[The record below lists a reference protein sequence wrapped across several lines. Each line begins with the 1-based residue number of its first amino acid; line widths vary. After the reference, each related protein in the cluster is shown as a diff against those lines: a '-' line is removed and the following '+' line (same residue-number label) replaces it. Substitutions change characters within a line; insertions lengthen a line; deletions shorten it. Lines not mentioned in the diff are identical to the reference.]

1 MILGKKL
8 GSKLIVAFF
17 VVGIVPF
24 TAISVISLSRTGNA
38 LKDSAFAQLE
48 AIRDGKKIRVEELV
62 SRYSEDIGRIATV
75 EGVIDSYIEF
85 ENIVT
90 TDGIDNEYY
99 NEAFEDYL
107 PMIDSYSGKYADLYF
122 IDLEGLVL
130 YSRERGPE
138 IGARLTASV
147 LSNSSLAK
155 GFNAAL
161 NGQISVQDI
170 VPFAPLNGLPAG
182 FAVSPLSEEGGQI
195 LGVVALRLNTSD
207 LNAIMLERGGMGDT
221 GEAYMV
227 GPDKLM
233 RSDSYLDPENRSVAS
248 SFTNP
253 DKGKVDTETVRAAFE
268 DISGAGVINGYGNRE
283 VLSSHSPVKFG
294 ETKWALMAEMET
306 AEAFE
311 EVAQI
316 RNFMLL
322 IALVGIVL
330 ILSAAVKIAR
340 SITGPVHKMV
350 EFIDRISQGDLQASI
365 SLKSEDEIG
374 RMGDALS
381 SMSGELTTVVNEVSA
396 ASENMNG
403 ASQAMSSSTVQLS
416 QGATEQASVA
426 EEVSSSMEEMAS
438 NIRQNAENSQQT
450 EKIAVKA
457 ADGAREGGEAVA
469 VTVTAM
475 KNIAEKINIIEE
487 ISRQTNMLALNA
499 AIEAARAGEHGK
511 GFAVVAAEV
520 RKLAERSQTAAAEI
534 SELSSSS
541 VEVAERAGNLLST
554 ILPDIQRTAELVQE
568 ITAASGEQSA
578 GAAQIN
584 RSIEQLD
591 QIAQQNTS
599 MAEEMSS
606 TAEELSSQAE
616 QLHTTISFFN
626 LANSNN
632 NGKGNGRAAKRKQ
645 GLLST
650 QFVPLPAASPNIG
663 DDENAELPG
672 TGIHMDM
679 EEPHNTGDTEDT
691 EFERY

>member
-8 GSKLIVAFF
+8 GSKLMVAFF

-24 TAISVISLSRTGNA
+24 TTISVISLSKTGSA
-38 LKDSAFAQLE
+38 LKDRAFAQLE
-48 AIRDGKKIRVEELV
+48 AIRDSKKIRVEELV

-90 TDGIDNEYY
+90 TDGVDNEYY
-99 NEAFEDYL
+99 NEAFDDYL
-107 PMIDSYSGKYADLYF
+107 PMIGSYSEKYADLYF
-122 IDLEGLVL
+122 IDREGLIV

-138 IGARLTASV
+138 IGARLTAGV
-147 LSNSSLAK
+147 FTDSSLAK
-155 GFNAAL
+155 GFKAAL
-161 NGQISVQDI
+161 KGQISVQDI
-170 VPFAPLNGLPAG
+170 APFAPLDGMPAG

-195 LGVVALRLNTSD
+195 LGVVALRLNTAD

-221 GEAYMV
+221 GEAYLV

-248 SFTNP
+248 SFKSP

-268 DISGAGVINGYGNRE
+268 DITGAGIIDGYGNRE
-283 VLSSHSPVKFG
+283 ILSSHSPVRFG
-294 ETKWALMAEMET
+294 ETTWALVAEMET
-306 AEAFE
+306 SEAFL

-322 IALVGIVL
+322 IALIGVIL
-330 ILSAAVKIAR
+330 ILAAAVKIAR
-340 SITGPVHKMV
+340 SITGPVHRMV
-350 EFIDRISQGDLQASI
+350 EFIDRISQGDLQATI
-365 SLKSEDEIG
+365 SLKNEDEIG
-374 RMGDALS
+374 RMGGALS
-381 SMSGELTTVVNEVSA
+381 SMSAELTTVVHEVSA

-403 ASQAMSSSTVQLS
+403 ASQAMSSSTIQLS
-416 QGATEQASVA
+416 QGATEQASVS
-426 EEVSSSMEEMAS
+426 EEVSSSMEEMTS

-450 EKIAVKA
+450 EKIAIKA
-457 ADGAREGGEAVA
+457 ADGARESGEAVA
-469 VTVTAM
+469 VTVSAM
-475 KNIAEKINIIEE
+475 QEIAEKINIIEE

-534 SELSSSS
+534 SELCSSS
-541 VEVAERAGNLLST
+541 VEVAERAGNLLSA
-554 ILPDIQRTAELVQE
+554 ILPDIQKTAELVQE
-568 ITAASGEQSA
+568 ITAASGEQNA
-578 GAAQIN
+578 GAEQIN
-584 RSIEQLD
+584 RSIGQLD
-591 QIAQQNTS
+591 QIAQQNAS

-616 QLHTTISFFN
+616 QLHTTISFFK
-626 LANSNN
+626 LADSNN
-632 NGKGNGRAAKRKQ
+632 NEKGHGRAAKHKQ
-645 GLLST
+645 GLVST
-650 QFVPLPAASPNIG
+650 RLVPLPALPNVEI
-663 DDENAELPG
+663 DQNAEHPG
-672 TGIHMDM
+672 TGVHLDM
-679 EEPHNTGDTEDT
+679 EDPHNTGDTEDA